1 MNIIRMKNVLPV
13 KNYFTLILL
22 AAGICCFGLIL
33 PDSFS
38 DHDKLV
44 HFSAHFGMSFIL
56 ALCSYMICTLKMRIS
71 KPLSYIIII
80 SATLCIGIVYKFW
93 EITTEGMLE
102 RFDFIRA
109 IEITGFMKSMSQNI
123 SGLMAA
129 ILLIEGLVD
138 RNLAVSALRSD
149 SIYTGPGSTQAINPE
164 NLLNGINLRQ
174 QHGGALPPHAQFS
187 PESSE
192 NSFG

>member
-1 MNIIRMKNVLPV
+1 MKNVTHVRTNL
-13 KNYFTLILL
+13 TLILL
-22 AAGICCFGLIL
+22 ASGVCCFGLIL

-44 HFSAHFGMSFIL
+44 HFSAHFGMSFLL
-56 ALCSYMICTLKMRIS
+56 ALCSYMICTLKIRIS
-71 KPLSYIIII
+71 KPLSYFIII
-80 SATLCIGIVYKFW
+80 AVTLCIGVFYKFW

-102 RFDFIRA
+102 RFDFFRA

-123 SGLMAA
+123 AGLMAA
-129 ILLIEGLVD
+129 VLLIEGLVD
-138 RNLAVSALRSD
+138 RNLVISALRSD
-149 SIYTGPGSTQAINPE
+149 NLYTGPGSTQAINPE
-164 NLLNGINLRQ
+164 NLVNGINLRHQ
-174 QHGGALPPHAQFS
+174 RGGAFPTHAQFS